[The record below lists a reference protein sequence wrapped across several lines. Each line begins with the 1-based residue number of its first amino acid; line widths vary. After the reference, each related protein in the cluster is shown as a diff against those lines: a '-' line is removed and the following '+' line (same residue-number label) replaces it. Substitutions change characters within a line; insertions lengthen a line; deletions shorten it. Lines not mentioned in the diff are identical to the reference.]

1 MSAQVYLQV
10 SAETVC
16 EMKMQR
22 QEDICARAEGVESS
36 TVVSVVVVALELV
49 NVGVIC
55 LRPA

>member
-1 MSAQVYLQV
+1 
-10 SAETVC
+10 
-16 EMKMQR
+16 MKMQR

-36 TVVSVVVVALELV
+36 TVVSVVVVVLELV